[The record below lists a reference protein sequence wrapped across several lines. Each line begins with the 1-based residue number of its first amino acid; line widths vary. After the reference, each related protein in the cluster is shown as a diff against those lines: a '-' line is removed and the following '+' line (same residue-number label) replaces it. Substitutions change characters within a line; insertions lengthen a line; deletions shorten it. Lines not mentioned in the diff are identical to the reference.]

1 MALFLVD
8 QAKVGLYSV
17 SIKFGRTIKISSLK
31 NENFKVYRDAAT
43 PTQVTA
49 PFEII
54 NTIKDYNQISRV
66 MSLYWKATL
75 VDGAN
80 YYILVENI
88 VDSAGSIIPTEKITF
103 TYVSAATP
111 SEVEYV
117 DPGIVPVLIEDK
129 SIKTEADISY
139 NIIAKN
145 PLFYVDNVDPVD
157 GDFYLS
163 NDYNYGR
170 VTISF
175 NEVPAS
181 NFLNNRYFLC
191 QRKLIQ
197 KAPSRWENITTN
209 VSSHS
214 WRPEVYVDFPSLDAT
229 PSYFTSNKD
238 YFEQGY
244 KYRIK
249 NKKLYAGDNDE
260 DDLIGYLLL
269 KKAKKRG

>member
-249 NKKLYAGDNDE
+249 ISKD
-260 DDLIGYLLL
+260 IGI
-269 KKAKKRG
+269 